1 MIRVVDC
8 SLSDIESIKDT
19 ILKRVSEDDAQITDV
34 VSRICLNIKAEGEKA
49 VREYAK
55 KLDELQ
61 GNDFFV
67 SEDEL
72 TEAKSKLTEEV
83 KAALRQAYQNIKSFH
98 EFQFP
103 KAYETETMP
112 GVLCRR
118 EHRPLQRVVLYIPGG
133 TAPLPSTVL
142 MLGIPAQ
149 IAGVEEVVLTTPVG
163 VQGIHPAIA
172 YAAELCGITKVAK
185 LGGAHA
191 IAGFAYGAVNGVKA
205 DKIFGPGNRYV
216 TAAKQFVN
224 SDPAGCVIDMPAGP
238 SEVMIITDEN
248 ANPLYIAA
256 DMLSQLE
263 HGKDSQAILITN
275 DPTMPQRVNREIATI
290 TKRLERSA
298 FIQESIKRS
307 ALIVVPDLEVAMQ
320 LSNYYA
326 PEHLILQV
334 EKANSYARGVRNA
347 GSVFIGAYSPESAG
361 DYASG
366 TNHSLP
372 TNGYAR
378 VYGGVA
384 VESFMKSITFQTLSG
399 EGLRNLAP
407 TVITLAQTEGL
418 TAHAEAVK
426 VRL

>member
-1 MIRVVDC
+1 MIRVVNC
-8 SLSDIESIKDT
+8 ALSDVESVKNT
-19 ILKRVSEDDAQITDV
+19 LLKRVAEDDAQISEV
-34 VSRICLNIKAEGEKA
+34 VSSICLRIKQEGEKA
-49 VREYAK
+49 IREYAMQFDGFK
-55 KLDELQ
+55 GESFFITDAEL
-61 GNDFFV
+61 
-67 SEDEL
+67 S
-72 TEAKSKLTEEV
+72 EAKSKLTEEV
-83 KAALRQAYQNIKSFH
+83 KAALRQAFENIKLFH
-98 EFQFP
+98 QFQLP
-103 KAYETETMP
+103 KPYETETMP
-112 GVLCRR
+112 GVVCRR

-142 MLGIPAQ
+142 MLGIPAM
-149 IAGVEEVVLTTPVG
+149 IAGVEEVILTTPIGAQG
-163 VQGIHPAIA
+163 VHPAIA
-172 YAAELCGITKVAK
+172 YAAELCGIKKIAK

-191 IAGFAYGAVNGVKA
+191 IAGFAYGAVDGVKA

-216 TAAKQFVN
+216 TAAKQFVS
-224 SDPAGCVIDMPAGP
+224 SDPTGCIIDMPAGP
-238 SEVMIITDEN
+238 SEVMIIADEN

-256 DMLSQLE
+256 DLLSQLE
-263 HGKDSQAILITN
+263 HGKDSQAILLTN
-275 DPTMPQRVNREIATI
+275 DQTMPQRVKREIAAM
-290 TKRLERSA
+290 TKRLERSG
-298 FIQESIKRS
+298 FIEESIKRS
-307 ALIVVPDLEVAMQ
+307 AVIVIPDLEIAME

-334 EKANSYARGVRNA
+334 DNADKYSRGVRNA

-384 VESFMKSITFQTLSG
+384 VESFMKTITFQTLCA
-399 EGLRNLAP
+399 EGLRNIAP
-407 TVITLAQTEGL
+407 TVITLAQAEGL